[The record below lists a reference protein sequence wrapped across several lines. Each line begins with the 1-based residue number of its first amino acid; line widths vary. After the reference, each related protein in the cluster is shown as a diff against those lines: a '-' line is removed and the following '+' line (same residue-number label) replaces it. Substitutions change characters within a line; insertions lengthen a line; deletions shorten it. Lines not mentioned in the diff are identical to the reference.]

1 MLLISSWFSLKG
13 HTFLKQ
19 TCSLKLQVYLS
30 MYDALWIPVSKRLTL
45 QRLVLLGRVIHTLIK
60 VLQQML

>member
-1 MLLISSWFSLKG
+1 MLLISSWCSLKG

-45 QRLVLLGRVIHTLIK
+45 QRLVL
-60 VLQQML
+60 

>member
-1 MLLISSWFSLKG
+1 MLLISSWCSLKG

-45 QRLVLLGRVIHTLIK
+45 QRLVLWGRVIHTLIK

>member
-1 MLLISSWFSLKG
+1 MMCPCLVNEDVMLLISSWGSLKG

-45 QRLVLLGRVIHTLIK
+45 QRVVL
-60 VLQQML
+60 

>member
-1 MLLISSWFSLKG
+1 MLLISSWCSLKG

-30 MYDALWIPVSKRLTL
+30 MYDAFWIPVSKRLTL
-45 QRLVLLGRVIHTLIK
+45 QRLVL
-60 VLQQML
+60 